1 MSILFGVELRA
12 MDVEISAADGVQPHQ
27 GAQEAT
33 LPTAGAP
40 HQGTATC
47 HLSSKFRATGKVR
60 QHRKKCQRVHQQVR
74 KKGVYSFWHEMAKE
88 DKGGYLFVYTSL
100 KPPLGL
106 LTD

>member
-27 GAQEAT
+27 GAQA
-33 LPTAGAP
+33 
-40 HQGTATC
+40 ATC